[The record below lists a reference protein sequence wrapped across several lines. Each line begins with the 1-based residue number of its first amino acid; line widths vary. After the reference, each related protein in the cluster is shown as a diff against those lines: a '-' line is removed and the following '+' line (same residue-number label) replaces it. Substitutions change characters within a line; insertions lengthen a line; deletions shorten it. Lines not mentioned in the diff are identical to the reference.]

1 MKSVREN
8 DRAPVCR
15 ILHTTDFSHA
25 SNVAFLHA
33 LVIALAARAELNIL
47 HVSRPGDELDWS
59 KFPRVRRTLQRW
71 AEWRDTTSRAT
82 VAGAGLRVGKILG
95 VHAEP
100 VRSVLEHLKLYPT
113 ELIVLATHQRT
124 GLGRLFHTATA
135 GPIARGSGEM
145 TLFLPE
151 GVEGFVSRRNGAL
164 VLGQILIA
172 VDRAPAP
179 QAAVDG
185 VTELLDGLG
194 CSEARVTL
202 LHVGE
207 ERSMPRVRSA
217 GGRDRRWEYIV
228 RRGDPAEEIV
238 RAADERAAGLIV
250 MTTEGRHGF
259 LDAFRGSTTE
269 RVLRRAACP
278 VLAVPAGSRAMARLF
293 RAGLIAREM
302 YRPARAGEMA
312 WSPGRQP

>member
-1 MKSVREN
+1 MKSVRDN

-33 LVIALAARAELNIL
+33 LLIALAARAELNIL
-47 HVSRPGDELDWS
+47 HVLRPGDELDWS
-59 KFPRVRRTLQRW
+59 QFPGVRRTLQRW
-71 AEWRDTTSRAT
+71 AEWRDTTSGDT
-82 VAGAGLRVGKILG
+82 VAGVGLRVGKILD
-95 VHAEP
+95 VHADP
-100 VRSVLEHLKLYPT
+100 VRSVLEYLTVHPT
-113 ELIVLATHQRT
+113 ELIVLATHHRT
-124 GLGRLFHTATA
+124 DLGRLFHTATA
-135 GPIARGSGEM
+135 GPIARGSGAM

-151 GVEGFVSRRNGAL
+151 GVEGFVSRRDGAL
-164 VLGQILIA
+164 ALGQILIP

-194 CSEARVTL
+194 CSETRVTL

-207 ERSMPRVRSA
+207 ERSMSRVWSA
-217 GGRDRRWEYIV
+217 GSRDRRWECIV
-228 RRGDPAEEIV
+228 RRGDPVDEIV

-278 VLAVPAGSRAMARLF
+278 VLAVPVGSRAMARLF
-293 RAGLIAREM
+293 RAGSSAREM
-302 YRPARAGEMA
+302 YLPAGAGEMA

>member
-1 MKSVREN
+1 MQSVRDD
-8 DRAPVCR
+8 DRAPVFR

-33 LVIALAARAELNIL
+33 LVIALAATAELNIL
-47 HVSRPGDELDWS
+47 HVSPPGDEVDWS
-59 KFPRVRRTLQRW
+59 KFPGVRRTLQRW
-71 AEWRDTTSRAT
+71 AESRDTTSRDM

-95 VHAEP
+95 VDAEP
-100 VRSVLEHLKLYPT
+100 VRSVLEYLTRHPT
-113 ELIVLATHQRT
+113 ELIVLATHQRA

-135 GPIARGSGEM
+135 GPIAQGSGAM

-164 VLGQILIA
+164 VLGQILIP

-207 ERSMPRVRSA
+207 ERSMPRARSA

-228 RRGDPAEEIV
+228 RRGDPVEEIV
-238 RAADERAAGLIV
+238 RAAEERAAGLIV

-269 RVLRRAACP
+269 RVLQRAACP
-278 VLAVPAGSRAMARLF
+278 VLAVPVGSRAMARLF
-293 RAGLIAREM
+293 RAGPIAREM
-302 YRPARAGEMA
+302 YLPAGAGEMA
-312 WSPGRQP
+312 WSPRR